1 VDVREVRPEEYAETG
16 RVTAGAYREFAPQG
30 NADWEMYLREIADIA
45 GRAAKTPV
53 LVAVEDGRILGSA
66 TVEMDD
72 RVVGDDDAALPPD
85 MASLRMLGV
94 DPEARGRGAGRALV
108 EATIDLARRRGK
120 TLCVLRTT
128 ERMEVAH
135 RLYESMGFER
145 DLARDLVFEDG
156 FRLLAYRMAI

>member
-1 VDVREVRPEEYAETG
+1 VDVREVRPEEYAEAG

-30 NADWEMYLREIADIA
+30 NADWEKYLREIADIG

-53 LVAVEDGRILGSA
+53 LVAVEEGRILGSA

-72 RVVGDDDAALPPD
+72 RVVGDDDAALPPE

-94 DPEARGRGAGRALV
+94 DPQARGRGAGRALV
-108 EATIDLARRRGK
+108 EATIDLARRSGK

-128 ERMEVAH
+128 ERMVVAH

-156 FRLLAYRMAI
+156 FRLVAYRLAI